1 MWGNKT
7 RIKICENTT
16 LDKFLLYYPNVSRK
30 L

>member
-1 MWGNKT
+1 M
-7 RIKICENTT
+7 CENTT